1 MSIAEK
7 ILSRPGTE
15 GWGPL
20 AVRCQYQ
27 CEPYLARIVP
37 AACFQ
42 PQPKV
47 DSAFIVLPLREKPAV
62 AVKSEESFFQIVTA
76 AFALRRKTMTN
87 GLCASLHIGR
97 EEALALME
105 QAGLEEKIRGEK
117 LSMEQLAALADAWTD
132 MKNERERGGA
142 GK

>member
-1 MSIAEK
+1 MKPIVLAPTSPEI
-7 ILSRPGTE
+7 TE
-15 GWGPL
+15 L
-20 AVRCQYQ
+20 ETKNRA
-27 CEPYLARIVP
+27 LARQ
-37 AACFQ
+37 AAAEGM
-42 PQPKV
+42 V
-47 DSAFIVLPLREKPAV
+47 LLANIGVLPLREKPAV